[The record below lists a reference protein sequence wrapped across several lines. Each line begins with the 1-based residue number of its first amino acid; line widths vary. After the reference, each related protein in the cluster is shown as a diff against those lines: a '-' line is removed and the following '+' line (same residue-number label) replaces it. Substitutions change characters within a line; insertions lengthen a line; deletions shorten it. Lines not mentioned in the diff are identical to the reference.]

1 MMSRRNVISICIV
14 IVVIIILV
22 IVLVSKGSTN
32 DKAYDNNAD
41 SGGHYDVTEDNNSS
55 VYKDDNNDKEQTT
68 DPQYRQT
75 GQDEVVSPSK
85 EEDNQKY
92 IIRDIGD
99 GVVIYKCVIVD
110 DKESEEFYDYA
121 LINPQDCS
129 KAVAESLKRG
139 IELYGE
145 RELYGFLQAYS
156 S

>member
-1 MMSRRNVISICIV
+1 MSLQKNVRNLYCK
-14 IVVIIILV
+14 VVIIILV
-22 IVLVSKGSTN
+22 IVLVSKGSTD
-32 DKAYDNNAD
+32 DKAY
-41 SGGHYDVTEDNNSS
+41 
-55 VYKDDNNDKEQTT
+55 DNNDKEQTT

-129 KAVAESLKRG
+129 KAVAESLKKG

>member
-1 MMSRRNVISICIV
+1 MFIKM
-14 IVVIIILV
+14 IIMT
-22 IVLVSKGSTN
+22 KM
-32 DKAYDNNAD
+32 
-41 SGGHYDVTEDNNSS
+41 
-55 VYKDDNNDKEQTT
+55 QTT

-129 KAVAESLKRG
+129 KAVAESLKKG